1 MPLRILPSTGAFIG
15 RVNGRDH
22 HPLLSVIDSIPAEAY
37 EFMMY
42 ESFYGRED
50 AVLADFLATGLSFP
64 VLHVEKRIG
73 ELVADP
79 AADPEEPY
87 RRFRT
92 NCEAAVRLGAEKL
105 VLHLWNG
112 VASDRDFD
120 RHLAAY
126 PRFRALAEAYGLCL
140 TVENVVCAVRDPL
153 ACLFELLAL
162 YPDAAITYDTKMAA
176 FHRQEYTVFED
187 ACRPLWQGMIRHI
200 HLNDYAGIPGD
211 FSRLSVL
218 HLGEGNL
225 DIPRISRA
233 LLSKGY
239 CDTVTLECS
248 CMCPDGSLTPEKM
261 NASLALARNLLCGGR
276 KE

>member
-1 MPLRILPSTGAFIG
+1 MPITILPSTGAFIG

-22 HPLLSVIDSIPAEAY
+22 RPLLSVIDTITAEAY

-50 AVLADFLATGLSFP
+50 AVLSDFLATGLSFP

-73 ELVADP
+73 ELIADP
-79 AADPEEPY
+79 TADPEEPY
-87 RRFRT
+87 RRFRV
-92 NCEAAVRLGAEKL
+92 NCEAAVRLGAGKL

-112 VASDRDFD
+112 VASDRDFA

-126 PRFRALAEAYGLCL
+126 PRLASIAAEYGLCL

-153 ACLFELLAL
+153 ARIGELLAA
-162 YPDAAITYDTKMAA
+162 YPDAALTYDTKMAA
-176 FHRQEYTVFED
+176 FHRQEYTVFES
-187 ACRPLWQGMIRHI
+187 ALHPLWQGSIRHV
-200 HLNDYAGIPGD
+200 HLNDYAGVPGD
-211 FSRLSVL
+211 FSRLAVL

-225 DIPRISRA
+225 DIPRITRS
-233 LLSKGY
+233 LLAVGY
-239 CDTVTLECS
+239 ADTVTLECS

-261 NASLALARNLLCGGR
+261 NASLALARHLLAEGR

>member
-1 MPLRILPSTGAFIG
+1 MSICILPSTGAFIG

-22 HPLLSVIDSIPAEAY
+22 RPLLSVIDTITADAY

-50 AVLADFLATGLSFP
+50 AVLSDFLATGLSFP

-73 ELVADP
+73 ELIADP
-79 AADPEEPY
+79 ALDPEEPY
-87 RRFRT
+87 RRFRA
-92 NCEAAVRLGAEKL
+92 NCEAAARLGAEKL

-112 VASDRDFD
+112 VASDHDFS

-126 PRFRALAEAYGLCL
+126 PRLLALAEAHGLTL
-140 TVENVVCAVRDPL
+140 TVENVVCAVQDPL
-153 ACLFELLAL
+153 ARLSELLAA
-162 YPDAAITYDTKMAA
+162 YPGAAITYDTKMAA
-176 FHRQEYTVFED
+176 FHRQEYIVFED
-187 ACRPLWQGMIRHI
+187 AYRPLWQGAIRHI

-225 DIPRISRA
+225 DIARISRS
-233 LLSKGY
+233 LLATGY

-261 NASLALARNLLCGGR
+261 NASLALARGLLGDGR